1 LVGHS
6 KIHICK
12 IAFIEKYPSQ
22 RNIIN
27 LGVLKITIKEIAINE
42 GYGFKST
49 VSKIAIVESAI
60 FKIFVFGV
68 VVVKNFVSK
77 FLI

>member
-1 LVGHS
+1 LVGHG

-22 RNIIN
+22 RHIIY

-42 GYGFKST
+42 GDGFESA
-49 VSKIAIVESAI
+49 VSKIAIEEIAI
-60 FKIFVFGV
+60 FKILVFGI